1 MVHSGAFH
9 NARAEALVHKLS
21 TSGLHGNKPP
31 GRKSISFRASVRNLL
46 DLLTKKVL
54 AGEARRFSR
63 LQKSSQNYV
72 SFRIEGY
79 KRFQDQGHQP
89 AILKIEALA
98 AAAQKGN
105 RTMVEAHRNNYKNRW
120 CSADQKPKPPN
131 ASEGRPSHCL
141 NP

>member
-54 AGEARRFSR
+54 AGESTAVLALTKEFPKLRE
-63 LQKSSQNYV
+63 LQ
-72 SFRIEGY
+72 
-79 KRFQDQGHQP
+79 D
-89 AILKIEALA
+89 
-98 AAAQKGN
+98 
-105 RTMVEAHRNNYKNRW
+105 
-120 CSADQKPKPPN
+120 
-131 ASEGRPSHCL
+131 
-141 NP
+141 